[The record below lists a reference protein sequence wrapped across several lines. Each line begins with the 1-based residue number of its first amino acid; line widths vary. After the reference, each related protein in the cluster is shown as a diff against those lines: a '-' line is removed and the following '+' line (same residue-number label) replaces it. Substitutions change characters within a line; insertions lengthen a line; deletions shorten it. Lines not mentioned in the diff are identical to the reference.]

1 MVFCVFYCIFA
12 HGLQINE
19 QKRSIMYYT
28 GIIIAIMTF
37 LTIGVWHP
45 IVIKTE
51 YYWGTRPWVL
61 YLVVGLCCCIAA
73 LFVENIYVSVILGVF
88 SFSCFWSILEL
99 YQQRERV
106 RKGWFPKKKR
116 KNED

>member
-1 MVFCVFYCIFA
+1 MNY
-12 HGLQINE
+12 H
-19 QKRSIMYYT
+19 
-28 GIIIAIMTF
+28 GIILGLATF
-37 LTIGVWHP
+37 LCIGMFHP
-45 IVIKTE
+45 LVIKSE
-51 YYWGTRPWVL
+51 YHFGVKCWPAF
-61 YLVVGLCCCIAA
+61 LVAGIAGCIGS

-116 KNED
+116 KMKIKNCSTH

>member
-1 MVFCVFYCIFA
+1 MNFI
-12 HGLQINE
+12 GLV
-19 QKRSIMYYT
+19 T
-28 GIIIAIMTF
+28 AVATF
-37 LTIGVWHP
+37 LIIGIFHP
-45 IVIKTE
+45 LVIKSE
-51 YYWGTRPWVL
+51 YHFGVKCWPAF
-61 YLVVGLCCCIAA
+61 LVAGIAGCIGS

>member
-1 MVFCVFYCIFA
+1 MNY
-12 HGLQINE
+12 H
-19 QKRSIMYYT
+19 
-28 GIIIAIMTF
+28 GIILGLATF
-37 LTIGVWHP
+37 LCIGMFHP
-45 IVIKTE
+45 LVIKSE
-51 YYWGTRPWVL
+51 YHFGVKCWPAF
-61 YLVVGLCCCIAA
+61 LVAGS

-106 RKGWFPKKKR
+106 RKGWFPEKKR